1 MQKTKNKCISS
12 CKKLEKSVCEETP
25 KCKYVN
31 TTLRKYC
38 KLSSKYKK
46 EKPDCIIVNRKTR
59 NKKTQNKKTQN
70 RKTIRNSLIPE
81 SIHDFIR
88 KERVKEIESSVKK

>member
-1 MQKTKNKCISS
+1 MQNTKNTCISS
-12 CKKLEKSVCEETP
+12 CKKLEKSVCEKTP

-31 TTLRKYC
+31 TTSRKYC

-46 EKPDCIIVNRKTR
+46 EKPDCKIVNRKTR
-59 NKKTQNKKTQN
+59 NKKT
-70 RKTIRNSLIPE
+70 IRYSNTLVPE

-88 KERVKEIESSVKK
+88 KERVKEVELSVKK